1 MKPGASRGFVVFA
14 GILRGVLEKW
24 VQKRGVF
31 GGKSRVNCV
40 VKRGELTGVF
50 RARKTRHLFELFFQS
65 FR

>member
-1 MKPGASRGFVVFA
+1 
-14 GILRGVLEKW
+14 LEKW

-31 GGKSRVNCV
+31 GGKSLVKCV